1 MRKKDLLFQEKIFDF
16 TVYFFYFL
24 LIISSVGLFY
34 IDPSYLDTL
43 DHYINTYIC
52 LFLLWR
58 FNPLK
63 THFEFTNL
71 DRKIAFSAGA
81 IILTTTT
88 LNQYLNNFKGYFL
101 DLTNEYT
108 SKKERGNINEEVN
121 NTNNEKDNINWI

>member
-16 TVYFFYFL
+16 VVYLFYFL

-43 DHYINTYIC
+43 KYYINTYIC

-63 THFEFTNL
+63 KHFKFTNL
-71 DRKIAFSAGA
+71 DRKIAFSAGG
-81 IILTTTT
+81 IILTTTIIYEYF
-88 LNQYLNNFKGYFL
+88 NYSKSYFL
-101 DLTNEYT
+101 ELTNKYT
-108 SKKERGNINEEVN
+108 SKKERENFN
-121 NTNNEKDNINWI
+121 